1 MLRIKTGF
9 SKFMRNLSRYW
20 DQSLEVKF
28 KSLESR
34 TGEFLEILQ
43 KDLFSGWP

>member
-1 MLRIKTGF
+1 
-9 SKFMRNLSRYW
+9 MRNLCRYC

-43 KDLFSGWP
+43 KDLFSGWPWVGKEGMNS